1 MASRPDA
8 RRIPTVA
15 LLLAAS
21 VLLSRVLGYVREAV
35 LAYHL
40 GTSAQADAY
49 RAAFQLPDILNHFLA
64 GGALAIAF
72 VPFYTRVRQ
81 RDGQEAAERLLAKV
95 LGTMTVLAVAA
106 TAALWWKAELLV
118 ALQFPRFAP
127 DTQALTVRL
136 TRIVLPAQ
144 IFFVAG
150 GIVRAVLMAHDRF
163 GTQALA
169 PLLYNAGIITGGAA
183 FGATLG
189 AEGFAWGALA
199 GAALGPFLVPLLD
212 ALSGAGLRIGLRFA
226 PFDRQFLRYLAVAAP
241 LMLGLSLL
249 TVDEWYERWFGA
261 LLSEGTVAQL
271 GYARQLML
279 APVAVVGQAVATA
292 VLPALSQLWSEG
304 RRREFD
310 RVFLQTLRAALGL
323 AVLGA
328 GVAIALAEP
337 IVTVVFQRGH
347 FTAADTEHVAWLL
360 QVLALAVPAW
370 VVQQIAVRGFYSRRD
385 TWRPMLLGSAVA
397 LAAIPLYLVLGPRY
411 GAPGLAAAGVI
422 GMSANAVV
430 TLPLLRRVHGGPRLG
445 ELRATFARALLLAVL
460 AAVAAHWAA
469 GWAAMRASGALVQLS
484 LGLAAFAAVA
494 LPGVF
499 VLGDAAMREAVRRGL
514 VRLRRGGRG

>member
-1 MASRPDA
+1 
-8 RRIPTVA
+8 
-15 LLLAAS
+15 
-21 VLLSRVLGYVREAV
+21 
-35 LAYHL
+35 
-40 GTSAQADAY
+40 
-49 RAAFQLPDILNHFLA
+49 
-64 GGALAIAF
+64 
-72 VPFYTRVRQ
+72 
-81 RDGQEAAERLLAKV
+81 
-95 LGTMTVLAVAA
+95 
-106 TAALWWKAELLV
+106 
-118 ALQFPRFAP
+118 
-127 DTQALTVRL
+127 
-136 TRIVLPAQ
+136 
-144 IFFVAG
+144 
-150 GIVRAVLMAHDRF
+150 
-163 GTQALA
+163 
-169 PLLYNAGIITGGAA
+169 
-183 FGATLG
+183 
-189 AEGFAWGALA
+189 
-199 GAALGPFLVPLLD
+199 
-212 ALSGAGLRIGLRFA
+212 
-226 PFDRQFLRYLAVAAP
+226 
-241 LMLGLSLL
+241 
-249 TVDEWYERWFGA
+249 
-261 LLSEGTVAQL
+261 
-271 GYARQLML
+271 
-279 APVAVVGQAVATA
+279 
-292 VLPALSQLWSEG
+292 
-304 RRREFD
+304 
-310 RVFLQTLRAALGL
+310 LGL

-469 GWAAMRASGALVQLS
+469 MQAFGALAQLS